1 MNSLPGQ
8 RRISGVVGR
17 AAGREWLLITALTST
32 TMVLLVLDSSIV
44 GVMLPSMTHD
54 LELSGSQGAWLVSAY
69 LLTLAVFLPLGGRL
83 SDAYGPVNLFRI
95 GMSGFILSSL
105 GIALIPDFAGVVG
118 CRAIA
123 GISAALLMPA
133 TLSLL
138 TQAVRQEHRAAAM
151 AVYTGVGQGFALVG
165 PAAGGICAQF
175 LGWQWGFLINVPV
188 GVAGIVLIELVQPES
203 FRHPV
208 RSWDLLGVLLV
219 VAGLTATM
227 TALLQAPEW
236 GWTSPTFLALTAVGI
251 ALTVGFVV
259 HARRTADPILDI
271 SLFANRRFATNTATL
286 TALGFAMTVATIYG
300 ATALQ
305 AALHLSPAEAGMS
318 LLPLVIPLLIS
329 TRTVGARYET
339 LGLRRVVVGGSLVL
353 AAGLAIAAIG
363 FAMSS
368 LIVVC
373 VGMVFAG
380 LGIGAILSP
389 LMAATIATAPADR
402 RGQASGLMTTC
413 RQVGGVIGIAV
424 FSAVIAGVHGT
435 TGTAIGFAITAAAM
449 AAAAAVAYRGLAD
462 NGLVEGHGEATQARV
477 SGA

>member
-1 MNSLPGQ
+1 
-8 RRISGVVGR
+8 
-17 AAGREWLLITALTST
+17 
-32 TMVLLVLDSSIV
+32 
-44 GVMLPSMTHD
+44 
-54 LELSGSQGAWLVSAY
+54 
-69 LLTLAVFLPLGGRL
+69 
-83 SDAYGPVNLFRI
+83 
-95 GMSGFILSSL
+95 
-105 GIALIPDFAGVVG
+105 
-118 CRAIA
+118 
-123 GISAALLMPA
+123 
-133 TLSLL
+133 
-138 TQAVRQEHRAAAM
+138 
-151 AVYTGVGQGFALVG
+151 
-165 PAAGGICAQF
+165 
-175 LGWQWGFLINVPV
+175 
-188 GVAGIVLIELVQPES
+188 
-203 FRHPV
+203 
-208 RSWDLLGVLLV
+208 
-219 VAGLTATM
+219 
-227 TALLQAPEW
+227 
-236 GWTSPTFLALTAVGI
+236 
-251 ALTVGFVV
+251 
-259 HARRTADPILDI
+259 
-271 SLFANRRFATNTATL
+271 
-286 TALGFAMTVATIYG
+286 
-300 ATALQ
+300 
-305 AALHLSPAEAGMS
+305 MS